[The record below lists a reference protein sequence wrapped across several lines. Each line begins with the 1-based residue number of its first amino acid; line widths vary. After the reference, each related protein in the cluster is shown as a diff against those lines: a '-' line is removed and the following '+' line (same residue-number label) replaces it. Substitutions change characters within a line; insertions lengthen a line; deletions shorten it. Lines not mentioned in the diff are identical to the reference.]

1 MNSVIYKA
9 SVFVTDGK
17 KWLTIEKALAYCT
30 TELITTV
37 KFYDTDPW
45 SYKQTLDKAGKTCHG
60 QTR

>member
-9 SVFVTDGK
+9 SVFVKDSK
-17 KWLTIEKALAYCT
+17 KWLTIAKALAYYN

-45 SYKQTLDKAGKTCHG
+45 FYK
-60 QTR
+60 